1 GREELLR
8 LLTIWSHQ
16 PHLTVTQTAGIC
28 GKDDLRAVRRNRP
41 CRSLVPNF
49 VRRSSQGR
57 DRPDAGLLLDGGVGK
72 KTRPVRKP
80 GPNPPFRSSA
90 FQRLWL
96 RYRAHLP
103 GRDKLQVNSFYIPV
117 RQVFTVRRN
126 RAVCHGVLT
135 GVGRELL
142 LLQLA
147 LGKRSVNLESHDERC
162 DQQSGDCQGCR
173 QGNLPR
179 PFPR

>member
-1 GREELLR
+1 MWCEVGWPLTMRGPLRRSEWATVVGREKFFR

-16 PHLTVTQTAGIC
+16 PHLTVTQTAGIRS
-28 GKDDLRAVRRNRP
+28 KDDLRAVRRNRP
-41 CRSLVPNF
+41 CRSLVTNF
-49 VRRSSQGR
+49 ARGSSQGG
-57 DRPDAGLLLDGGVGK
+57 DHPDAGVLLGAGVGK
-72 KTRPVRKP
+72 ETRPVWKP
-80 GPNPPFRSSA
+80 GTNRPFRSA
-90 FQRLWL
+90 TFQHLRL
-96 RYRAHLP
+96 RDCAHLP

-147 LGKRSVNLESHDERC
+147 LGKRSVN
-162 DQQSGDCQGCR
+162 
-173 QGNLPR
+173 
-179 PFPR
+179 